1 MASIKTLEKSSIF
14 DHYFPANNEN
24 SIEMFDQAML
34 MVKHVVQTFFK
45 EQSKPY
51 KGANPNKLND
61 ICSEVMD
68 IPRIGM
74 DLNKIIEK
82 TGAKILENS
91 IGVTH
96 PTCVAHLHTPP
107 LTASIAAEVIM
118 NVMNASMDSWDQSA
132 MATHIEQQMMKWLCQ
147 IYGFPLQADGIF
159 TSGGTQSN
167 FMGLLLARDH
177 YIFRK
182 WQWNVKQKG
191 LPPEASRMRILCS
204 KEAHFTVS
212 QSAALLGLGEDAVI
226 TVDTDEDACMCPD
239 LLKQKLETL
248 KHDDY
253 FPFVIVATA
262 GTTDF
267 GSIDPLSEIGELAE
281 SYNIWLHIDAAY
293 GGAIQFSDQHKLKLT
308 GIERADSCTIDF
320 HKWFY
325 QSISCG
331 AFLVKNRLVFQ
342 SLHRNA
348 DYLNSLE
355 DEQTGIPNLV
365 GKSIQTTRRFDALK
379 LLMSLQH
386 VGLEN
391 FSQMIDYTIHLAKR
405 TATYIDQDPSYD
417 LIQHPTLS
425 TVVFRYRPKLI
436 QTMDIQTR
444 SNKLHQHIRLKLL
457 QSGEAVVAKTKIDGW
472 VSLKFTLL
480 NPRTEMSHI
489 EHILNQIKQ
498 IGESFDQER
507 VS

>member
-1 MASIKTLEKSSIF
+1 MASSKTSEKVSIF
-14 DHYFPANNEN
+14 DHYFPANNEE
-24 SIEMFDQAML
+24 SIELFEQAML
-34 MVKHVVQTFFK
+34 TIQHVVQTFFK

-51 KGANPNKLND
+51 SGANPNKLNE
-61 ICSEVMD
+61 ICNEVMQ
-68 IPRIGM
+68 IPNIGM
-74 DLNKIIEK
+74 DLKKVIEK

-96 PTCVAHLHTPP
+96 PTCLAHLHTPP
-107 LTASIAAEVIM
+107 LTASIVGEVIM

-132 MATHIEQQMMKWLCQ
+132 VATHIEEQMIQWLVQ
-147 IYGFPLQADGIF
+147 VYGFSQQADGIF

-167 FMGLLLARDH
+167 FMGILLARDH
-177 YIFRK
+177 FIFKK
-182 WQWNVKQKG
+182 WHWNVKQKG
-191 LPPEASRMRILCS
+191 LPPEANRMRILCS

-226 TVDTDEDACMCPD
+226 AVDTDDNARMRPD
-239 LLKQKLETL
+239 LLRQKLETL
-248 KHDDY
+248 KQDDY

-267 GSIDPLSEIGELAE
+267 GSIDPLFEIGELSE

-293 GGAIQFSDQHKLKLT
+293 GGAIQFSDQHKRILT
-308 GIERADSCTIDF
+308 GIEQADSLTIDF

-355 DEQTGIPNLV
+355 DEQRGIPNLV

-386 VGLEN
+386 VGLER
-391 FSQMIDYTIHLAKR
+391 FSQMIDYTIHLAKQ
-405 TATYIDQDPSYD
+405 TATYIDQDPSFD
-417 LIQHPTLS
+417 LIQYPTLS
-425 TVVFRYRPKLI
+425 TVIFRYRSKLI
-436 QTMDIQTR
+436 QTMDLQTR
-444 SNKLHQHIRLKLL
+444 SNEVHQHIRLGLL
-457 QSGEAVVAKTKIDGW
+457 QSGEAVVAKTKVDGW

-480 NPRTEMSHI
+480 NPRTEMRHI
-489 EHILNQIKQ
+489 QHILHQIKQ
-498 IGESFDQER
+498 IGESFDQGR